1 MRVIDQNGNTITEY
15 DQTNGQLILVKAIR
29 EDAEPIDNVTKWA
42 WAEEDWEEVQMYI
55 PTTEKTTAEQIAE
68 LKAQLSATDYKIIKC
83 GEYQLAGQDL
93 PYDVDE
99 LHAQRQALRDQ
110 INQLEHEE

>member
-15 DQTNGQLILVKAIR
+15 DQTNGQMIPIKAIR
-29 EDAEPIDNVTKWA
+29 EDAAPIDNVTKWA
-42 WAEEDWEEVQMYI
+42 WADEDWEEVLMYI
-55 PTTEKTTAEQIAE
+55 PAPEKTTSEQIAE

-83 GEYQLAGQDL
+83 SEYQLTGQDL
-93 PYDVDE
+93 PYDIAE

-110 INQLEHEE
+110 INELEQEG